1 MYVKYKKDD
10 LSFLYLFD
18 SLIYIYI
25 YIYIYIS
32 ISISVKYL
40 ISFSLLRCNYENY
53 IGSLGAKWFIQTK
66 IGNNIIPLYI

>member
-25 YIYIYIS
+25 YIYIYFYIN
-32 ISISVKYL
+32 
-40 ISFSLLRCNYENY
+40 FSQV
-53 IGSLGAKWFIQTK
+53 SD
-66 IGNNIIPLYI
+66 